1 MKKKLISLVSA
12 LLIATVALTGC
23 GSSSTEGSQSTG
35 GSQTATESQ
44 AQTRLDK
51 IKEAGVIVMA
61 TSPDFAPYEFEN
73 ISGLIEYLFR
83 KGLVPFFHKIK
94 SECA

>member
-23 GSSSTEGSQSTG
+23 GSSSTEGSQSTNN
-35 GSQTATESQ
+35 SQTATESQ

-51 IKEAGVIVMA
+51 IKEAGVIV
-61 TSPDFAPYEFEN
+61 
-73 ISGLIEYLFR
+73 
-83 KGLVPFFHKIK
+83 VPVVVLLRSYAKK
-94 SECA
+94 RRR